1 MGYAVLHIDK
11 ARGNDSAMTAHIERT
26 FVPNNVDATRT
37 PLNRELVQFPTDVTN
52 RTEAIEHRIAT
63 ANIYRK
69 VADNQVKAL
78 QFILSGSHEDM
89 LRLESEGR
97 LGEWCDSTIQWLYTT
112 FGKENVVAATLHAD
126 EETPH
131 IHATVVPIV
140 QGERR
145 KAKTEVENG
154 KRKYKTKKDKVRLC
168 ADDVLTPKKLEEYQT
183 TYAERMKP
191 FGLERGIYGSEAKHR
206 SNMEYYKEILKE
218 TALKQ
223 TEEAELIEKIREL
236 EKQAGKLRV
245 KGTFY
250 SLFGNTELDKAEKRI
265 GELERDIENQKFLS
279 EKEKAEIRKEVILLQ
294 DTIAAKD
301 KTMAGQQKEIKTY
314 EEERSFIRRF
324 FHSFYLLLNIR
335 LMLRKM
341 GVDDDTFVRMHQKQ
355 VAVHGTAD
363 IYSGMYKRNFTE
375 ENAELRITTNE
386 KRQPVL
392 TINGLSVLDWC
403 EQKWNNSFIATAHN
417 GCNRFFFHRQRR
429 KTRKNAHFSTQSVTF
444 ATEIVSVLYDLH
456 LIAEPCNLG
465 T

>member
-37 PLNRELVQFPTDVTN
+37 HLNRELVQFPADVTN

-78 QFILSGSHEDM
+78 RFILSGSHEDM
-89 LRLESEGR
+89 LRLENEGR
-97 LGEWCDSTIQWLYTT
+97 LDEWCESTMQWLYTT

-145 KAKTEVENG
+145 KAKTESENG
-154 KRKYKTKKDKVRLC
+154 KRRYKTKNNKVRLC

-183 TYAERMKP
+183 TYAEQMKP

-218 TALKQ
+218 TEQKQ
-223 TEEAELIEKIREL
+223 AEEAELIEKVREL

-245 KGTFY
+245 KGTLY

-265 GELERDIENQKFLS
+265 GELERKMEHQKFLA

-294 DTIAAKD
+294 DTIKGKD
-301 KTMAGQQKEIKTY
+301 KTITGQQKEIKTY
-314 EEERSFIRRF
+314 EEERSFIRHF

-335 LMLRKM
+335 LLLRKM
-341 GVDDDTFVRMHQKQ
+341 GIDDDTFVRMHQKQ
-355 VAVHGTAD
+355 VAVRSTAD
-363 IYSGMYKRNFTE
+363 VYLGMYKRNFTE

-392 TINGLSVLDWC
+392 TINGLSVPDWC
-403 EQKWNNSFIATAHN
+403 EQKWQQLIHR
-417 GCNRFFFHRQRR
+417 NRSQR
-429 KTRKNAHFSTQSVTF
+429 
-444 ATEIVSVLYDLH
+444 L
-456 LIAEPCNLG
+456 
-465 T
+465 

>member
-37 PLNRELVQFPTDVTN
+37 HLNRKLVQFPADVTN

-78 QFILSGSHEDM
+78 RFILSGSHEDM

-97 LGEWCDSTIQWLYTT
+97 LGEWYDSTMQWLYST

-131 IHATVVPIV
+131 IHATIVPIV

-145 KAKTEVENG
+145 KAKTEAENG

-183 TYAERMKP
+183 TYAEQMKP

-218 TALKQ
+218 TEQKQ

-245 KGTFY
+245 KGTLY

-279 EKEKAEIRKEVILLQ
+279 EKEKADIRKEVILLQ
-294 DTIAAKD
+294 DTIKGKD
-301 KTMAGQQKEIKTY
+301 KTISEQQREIKVY

-324 FHSFYLLLNIR
+324 FHSFFLLLNIR
-335 LMLRKM
+335 LLLRKM

-355 VAVHGTAD
+355 VAVRSTAD
-363 IYSGMYKRNFTE
+363 VYSGMYKRNFTE
-375 ENAELRITTNE
+375 ENAEMRITTNG

-392 TINGLSVLDWC
+392 TINGLSVSDWC
-403 EQKWNNSFIATAHN
+403 EQKWQQLIHR
-417 GCNRFFFHRQRR
+417 NRSQR
-429 KTRKNAHFSTQSVTF
+429 
-444 ATEIVSVLYDLH
+444 L
-456 LIAEPCNLG
+456 
-465 T
+465 

>member
-11 ARGNDSAMTAHIERT
+11 ARGNDSAMTAHIERS
-26 FVPNNVDATRT
+26 FVPNNVDTTRT
-37 PLNRELVQFPTDVTN
+37 HLNRELVQFPANVTN

-63 ANIYRK
+63 ASIYRK

-78 QFILSGSHEDM
+78 RFILSGSHEDM

-97 LGEWCDSTIQWLYTT
+97 LGEWCDSTMQWLYST

-145 KAKTEVENG
+145 KAKTEAENG
-154 KRKYKTKKDKVRLC
+154 KRKYKTKKNKVRLC

-183 TYAERMKP
+183 TYAERMKS

-218 TALKQ
+218 MERKQ
-223 TEEAELIEKIREL
+223 TEEAELIEKLKEL

-245 KGTFY
+245 KGTLY

-265 GELERDIENQKFLS
+265 EELEREMERQKFLS

-294 DTIAAKD
+294 DTVAAKD
-301 KTMAGQQKEIKTY
+301 KTIAEQQKEIKVY
-314 EEERSFIRRF
+314 EEERSFIQRF

-335 LMLRKM
+335 LLLRKM
-341 GVDDDTFVRMHQKQ
+341 GIDDDTFVRMHQKQ
-355 VAVHGTAD
+355 VALLCPAD
-363 IYSGMYKRNFTE
+363 VYSGMYKRNFTE
-375 ENAELRITTNE
+375 ENAEMRITTNG

-392 TINGLSVLDWC
+392 TINGLSVSDWC
-403 EQKWNNSFIATAHN
+403 EQKWQQLIHR
-417 GCNRFFFHRQRR
+417 NRSQR
-429 KTRKNAHFSTQSVTF
+429 
-444 ATEIVSVLYDLH
+444 L
-456 LIAEPCNLG
+456 
-465 T
+465 